1 MILLEMEMII
11 GSLNYMN
18 KTEILS
24 MLKPVWQYKDRNSD
38 KSPAFPFM
46 FG

>member
-1 MILLEMEMII
+1 MILLEMEMVI
-11 GSLNYMN
+11 GCLNYMS

-24 MLKPVWQYKDRNSD
+24 ILKPLWQHKDRHSD

-46 FG
+46 FR